1 MLVSPTS
8 HARTSQ
14 GHGSMKAVAALL
26 LVGMLILWAELPT
39 GRRCPRIRYGE
50 EKLRCWEGAT
60 FTWILWEG
68 ERGGEGCLP
77 GSISPGPL
85 KCPGANQPLLLQ
97 AAPGPAPA
105 SSSPARCTTRGTS
118 ASSTGTA
125 PAARSAA
132 SPSAERSASP
142 SRQPSPSPTVGAREP
157 PARPRVA
164 ERGVMRVALG
174 RELCPAARAP
184 QVRLVDKHVGWAEH
198 QTQPLFLS
206 LPFLSVSSGS
216 QDRQDHLSIP
226 IPPRLQDH
234 SGTTAAQRYVPSTFP
249 LPVLSHRS
257 FNK

>member
-68 ERGGEGCLP
+68 ERGGEGCSP

-132 SPSAERSASP
+132 SPSAGRSASP

-206 LPFLSVSSGS
+206 LSSV
-216 QDRQDHLSIP
+216 
-226 IPPRLQDH
+226 
-234 SGTTAAQRYVPSTFP
+234 
-249 LPVLSHRS
+249 
-257 FNK
+257 